1 MLECLILGDSIAVG
15 TAKARPECFTVAHG
29 GINSSNWNKDYLS
42 LDLNAKTVII
52 SLGTN
57 DHKGVHTYDELVK
70 LRKKVEAGRVFWI
83 LPPIKPDIQDIVRN
97 VAKEYNDQVITISQ
111 DKLSNDKIHPTPKGY
126 KELGDQTR

>member
-15 TAKARPECFTVAHG
+15 TAKARPECFTVAKG
-29 GINSSNWNKDYLS
+29 GINSSNWNKEHLG

-57 DHKGVHTYDELVK
+57 DTKAVHTREELEK

-83 LPPIKPDIQDIVRN
+83 MPPIKPEIQDIVKDIAN
-97 VAKEYNDQVITISQ
+97 EYRDQIITISQ
-111 DKLSNDKIHPTPKGY
+111 DKLSGDKIHPTPKGY
-126 KELGDQTR
+126 KEIGEQAR